1 MQPGDIEANV
11 ESSRFWAFLDRAGR
25 LFMLWPDWSALAV
38 LLALTL
44 LPVTVWLDLHKLSNK
59 TLTRQATDLNAI
71 VQDTRSYYARNPA
84 PHSGGGVAPA

>member
-25 LFMLWPDWSALAV
+25 LFILWPDWSALAV

-44 LPVTVWLDLHKLSNK
+44 LPVTVSLDLHNLSNK

>member
-25 LFMLWPDWSALAV
+25 LFMLWP
-38 LLALTL
+38 LTL
-44 LPVTVWLDLHKLSNK
+44 LPVTVSLDLHNLSNK